1 MAKRK
6 KRRHKRSSKSKNDY
20 SFLFFL
26 IIIAIIVIVI
36 CLLPKNEIIKNSK
49 ESNSLKQ
56 SNKVVSNTKAS
67 NNNKKVNSN
76 ISSNKEINSKK
87 EETKKEETKKEV
99 KDDYKVYY
107 DEENENLEHG
117 ITIKTEKAVVKNG
130 AKDEVAKKITK
141 YLDDVIDSA
150 KKSYKESASEAKEN
164 EGYTFDYKYSLYD
177 ETDKYLVFELDYTWQ
192 AGGPYPTSSSEYYM
206 FNKSN
211 GNIIEFDD
219 LFTKDIK
226 NKVKE
231 NIVKKINEI
240 YDKQND
246 EYSDELS
253 NDVFIVGFYVLKN
266 GKLKFILPRG
276 YFTAAAYGSLTINI
290 DENIYKDYIK

>member
-6 KRRHKRSSKSKNDY
+6 KSRKRSSKGKDNY

-26 IIIAIIVIVI
+26 LFVALIIIIVCII
-36 CLLPKNEIIKNSK
+36 PKDDTKKNSSKSNSNKVSNKIVSNKTNKKNSNTTSNK
-49 ESNSLKQ
+49 ESNS
-56 SNKVVSNTKAS
+56 N
-67 NNNKKVNSN
+67 
-76 ISSNKEINSKK
+76 
-87 EETKKEETKKEV
+87 ETKKEV
-99 KDDYKVYY
+99 KDEYKVEI
-107 DEENENLEHG
+107 DEENENLNHG
-117 ITIKTEKAVVKNG
+117 ITIKTEKAVITNN
-130 AKDEVAKKITK
+130 AKDEVAKKINK
-141 YLDDVIDSA
+141 YLDNVIDSA
-150 KKSYKESASEAKEN
+150 KKNYKENAENAKSS

-177 ETDKYLVFELDYTWQ
+177 ETDKYLVFELEYTWQ
-192 AGGPYPTSSSEYYM
+192 AGGPYPTSSSEYYI
-206 FNKSN
+206 FNKST
-211 GNIIEFDD
+211 GNIVEFDD

-246 EYSDELS
+246 EYNDELS
-253 NDVFIVGFYVLKN
+253 NDVFIVGFYVLKDK
-266 GKLKFILPRG
+266 KLTFVLPRG